1 MMDVVP
7 KRQLTA
13 CALLLMI
20 VVSLVMIFSGSL
32 DGAAAWANII
42 ALPVAIAGVILTIRS
57 ASGSVSSS
65 SAQDR
70 DSLSGPA
77 KSGRASP
84 VVNQVGF
91 SGGRQANVAGDY
103 FERGHDDREG
113 R

>member
-13 CALLLMI
+13 CALFLMI

-32 DGAAAWANII
+32 EGAAAWANII
-42 ALPVAIAGVILTIRS
+42 ALPVAIAGVTLTMRS
-57 ASGSVSSS
+57 ASGSASSS
-65 SAQDR
+65 GAQDR
-70 DSLSGPA
+70 DSSSGPA
-77 KSGRASP
+77 EPDRVGP
-84 VVNQVGF
+84 VINQVGF

-103 FERGHDDREG
+103 FERGHEAREG

>member
-1 MMDVVP
+1 MS
-7 KRQLTA
+7 KRQMIA

-42 ALPVAIAGVILTIRS
+42 ALPVAIVGMILTIRS
-57 ASGSVSSS
+57 GSGSASSS
-65 SAQDR
+65 GAQHR

-84 VVNQVGF
+84 VVNQAGF
-91 SGGRQANVAGDY
+91 SSGRQANVAGDY

>member
-1 MMDVVP
+1 MMDVVS
-7 KRQLTA
+7 KRQLTV
-13 CALLLMI
+13 CALMLMI
-20 VVSLVMIFSGSL
+20 VFSLVMISSGSL

-42 ALPVAIAGVILTIRS
+42 ALPVAITGVILTIRS
-57 ASGSVSSS
+57 TSGSPSTPG
-65 SAQDR
+65 AQDR
-70 DSLSGPA
+70 GTSSGPA
-77 KSGRASP
+77 KSGRDSP

>member
-1 MMDVVP
+1 MS
-7 KRQLTA
+7 KRQMIA

-42 ALPVAIAGVILTIRS
+42 ALPVAIVGMILTIRS
-57 ASGSVSSS
+57 ASGSASSS
-65 SAQDR
+65 GAQHR

-77 KSGRASP
+77 KSGRASS